1 MSSPSPMPLS
11 LIQQAPFARGGNRL
25 CFVHPWDSGRCI
37 KVRRPDYPLQA
48 LRRDK
53 GFPRNLKPLSAFDDN
68 AEEYRVL
75 LGFQRRQ
82 GESVFR
88 HVSRCHG
95 FVDTDLGPG
104 LVNELVRN
112 PDGHIA
118 PTLKW
123 YLWQHGTGED
133 LERAVSDL
141 IRCWRDLRVP
151 SRELLLHNIVV
162 QSDPDGRVR
171 RLVVI
176 DGLGSPLLLPFHW
189 LPTGRQRA
197 RVERVIAR
205 FRERLEQLAQRRR
218 QGGDFPGLRGHLLH
232 SGKEPQP

>member
-1 MSSPSPMPLS
+1 MSRTEPLS
-11 LIQQAPFARGGNRL
+11 LQHQPPFARGGHRL
-25 CFVHPWDSGRCI
+25 CFEHPLDRQRCI

-48 LRRDK
+48 LRRSK

-75 LGFQRRQ
+75 TGFAQRLG
-82 GESVFR
+82 EPVWH

-104 LVNELVRN
+104 LVSELIRN
-112 PDGHIA
+112 PDGAIA

-123 YLWQHGTGED
+123 YLWQRGPEED
-133 LERAVSDL
+133 LMQASQAL
-141 IRCWRDLRVP
+141 IRCWRELRVP

-162 QSDPDGRVR
+162 QSNAAGRVQ

-189 LPTGRQRA
+189 LPPGRQKA

-205 FRERLEQLAQRRR
+205 FRQRLQDLAALRD
-218 QGGDFPGLRGHLLH
+218 QGGDFPGRRGHLLH
-232 SGKEPQP
+232 SGQESPP